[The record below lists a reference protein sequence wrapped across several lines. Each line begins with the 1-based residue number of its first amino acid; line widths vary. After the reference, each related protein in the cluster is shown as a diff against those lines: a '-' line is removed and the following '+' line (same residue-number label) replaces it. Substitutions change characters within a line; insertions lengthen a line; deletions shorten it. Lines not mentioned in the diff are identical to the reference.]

1 MYVSINITIYP
12 FFYPPGMGLVCC
24 QVPGQEAAR
33 HPGDYQGGGRDPTQ
47 RQDVQ
52 VGLANATD
60 IGQCK

>member
-1 MYVSINITIYP
+1 
-12 FFYPPGMGLVCC
+12 MGLVCS